1 MKNRKKQLMKI
12 GVVIAVIAVAGITG
26 GVIKYRH
33 DNRFDLTVAGDPISK
48 EEYVNCMNSVE
59 YDTKMQ
65 IQQDYDAA
73 YETDFWKKQYDGQY
87 GYEILA
93 RNTVEQLKYIHAVYD
108 LAEENGDVA
117 DSSYAALEK
126 RWKDSNAERSEKV
139 EKGEV
144 IYGLKEYTFQLYLDY
159 ELSTLKEKYCNDTS
173 REGMQLTEDEVLQH
187 YQSRDWIFGGSEE
200 NADLETA
207 RIAVERE
214 LREQKYDDMIT
225 QRETDSQVEGNMKDV
240 NRYTLKNIQ

>member
-12 GVVIAVIAVAGITG
+12 GAVIAVIAVAGIAG
-26 GVIKYRH
+26 GVVIYKCA
-33 DNRFDLTVAGDPISK
+33 NRFDLTVAGDPISK

-65 IQQDYDAA
+65 IQQDYDAV
-73 YETDFWKKQYDGQY
+73 YGTDFWEKQYDGQY
-87 GYEILA
+87 GYEILT

-117 DSSYAALEK
+117 DSSYEALEK
-126 RWKDSNAERSEKV
+126 RWKDGNAERGEKV
-139 EKGEV
+139 KKGEV

-173 REGMQLTEDEVLQH
+173 REEC
-187 YQSRDWIFGGSEE
+187 
-200 NADLETA
+200 N
-207 RIAVERE
+207 
-214 LREQKYDDMIT
+214 
-225 QRETDSQVEGNMKDV
+225 
-240 NRYTLKNIQ
+240 

>member
-1 MKNRKKQLMKI
+1 MRL
-12 GVVIAVIAVAGITG
+12 
-26 GVIKYRH
+26 
-33 DNRFDLTVAGDPISK
+33 
-48 EEYVNCMNSVE
+48 
-59 YDTKMQ
+59 
-65 IQQDYDAA
+65 
-73 YETDFWKKQYDGQY
+73 
-87 GYEILA
+87 
-93 RNTVEQLKYIHAVYD
+93 
-108 LAEENGDVA
+108 
-117 DSSYAALEK
+117 
-126 RWKDSNAERSEKV
+126 WKDGNAERGEKV
-139 EKGEV
+139 KKGEV

-187 YQSRDWIFGGSEE
+187 YRSRNWIFGGSEE

-225 QRETDSQVEGNMKDV
+225 QHETDSQVEGNMKDV